1 MSAFFAFLH
10 HLAAFVLFAAIVVE
24 FVTLKDALTLQS
36 ARRLLRADMIYG
48 MSAGLLLAIGL
59 VRVVY
64 LEKGAAFYFGNWVFI
79 AKLSLFILVGLLSV
93 HPTIRF
99 MSWRA
104 AVKRGEA
111 PQVDAGAL
119 RTMRTIVHIELAA
132 VVLIL
137 LFAAMMARGIGY

>member
-48 MSAGLLLAIGL
+48 MSAGLLLAVGL

-64 LEKGAAFYFGNWVFI
+64 LEKGAAFYFGNWTFI
-79 AKLSLFILVGLLSV
+79 AKLALFILVGLLSV
-93 HPTIRF
+93 YPTIRF

-104 AVKRGEA
+104 AVKRGAA

-137 LFAAMMARGIGY
+137 LFAALMARGIGY